1 MSDPTAKLKTSKE
14 QEMKMEKNSLELMDK
29 AMAILKAEFGDRH
42 DLALATMVGYASA
55 AVDLKAAQ
63 FILSLVE
70 NRGN

>member
-29 AMAILKAEFGDRH
+29 ALAILKAEFGDRN

-55 AVDLKAAQ
+55 AVDQKTAQ
-63 FILSLVE
+63 FILSLAE
-70 NRGN
+70 NRGK

>member
-1 MSDPTAKLKTSKE
+1 LSDPSARIKIPKE

-29 AMAILKAEFGDRH
+29 ALAILKAEFGNRN

-55 AVDLKAAQ
+55 AVDQKTAQ

>member
-55 AVDLKAAQ
+55 AVDQKTAQ
-63 FILSLVE
+63 FILSLAE